1 MLEAEIFRAL
11 ADPTRRA
18 LFEQLHEREMSV
30 SELTAGLSI
39 SQPAVSQH
47 LAALRGAGLVT
58 ERREGRFAYYRA
70 EPQGLTPVGLGRRG
84 GAMPTLIGHHD
95 VKDRDHWLASPKR
108 EEFFGPLGVTNI
120 RTFVDPQ
127 NPTHVAV
134 LMDVADMDAFQAAM
148 QSEGAAEAMAY
159 DGVLPET
166 LVILV
171 EA

>member
-1 MLEAEIFRAL
+1 
-11 ADPTRRA
+11 
-18 LFEQLHEREMSV
+18 
-30 SELTAGLSI
+30 
-39 SQPAVSQH
+39 
-47 LAALRGAGLVT
+47 
-58 ERREGRFAYYRA
+58 
-70 EPQGLTPVGLGRRG
+70 
-84 GAMPTLIGHHD
+84 MPTVIGHHD
-95 VKDRDHWLASPKR
+95 VKDTDHWLASPKR

-127 NPTHVAV
+127 NRTRVAL
-134 LMDVADMDAFQAAM
+134 LMDVADMDALMGAM

>member
-1 MLEAEIFRAL
+1 
-11 ADPTRRA
+11 
-18 LFEQLHEREMSV
+18 
-30 SELTAGLSI
+30 
-39 SQPAVSQH
+39 
-47 LAALRGAGLVT
+47 
-58 ERREGRFAYYRA
+58 
-70 EPQGLTPVGLGRRG
+70 
-84 GAMPTLIGHHD
+84 MPTIIGHHD
-95 VKDRDHWLASPKR
+95 VKNKDHWLASPKR

-134 LMDVADMDAFQAAM
+134 LMDVADMDALTSAM
-148 QSEGAAEAMAY
+148 QSGAAAEAMAH